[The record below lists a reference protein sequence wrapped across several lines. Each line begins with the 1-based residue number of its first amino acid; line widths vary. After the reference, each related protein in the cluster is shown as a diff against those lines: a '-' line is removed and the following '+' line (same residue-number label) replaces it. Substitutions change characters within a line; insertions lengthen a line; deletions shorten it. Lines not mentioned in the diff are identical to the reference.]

1 MYIACDWALNFALR
15 FELPSLHILHHQCA
29 VSVLR
34 ISHCQKKPSVFACLS
49 KFAQK
54 INSAAWW
61 SSPRACPSKNRTKST
76 MVWKEKSTFLIR
88 LANAPVR
95 RQTHPMESSILRLT
109 RAVQTTSVAST
120 PQNVSGLA
128 VGQGNHAWI
137 FVDLKLCGDRSACRV
152 LTPPSAPGPTV
163 LTSSK
168 LRFWLALKGKIKE
181 KTFTVDKGVELT
193 IAGLLPKEF
202 VSFLPKDEVV
212 RLRCTQQPAALT
224 TKRLIECTRP
234 CTDRKCHVALKQR
247 KALNVAV
254 TLTCI

>member
-1 MYIACDWALNFALR
+1 MISPCPPYYSSALSCLLLSDIEKLGCGCHTRA
-15 FELPSLHILHHQCA
+15 PKPIS
-29 VSVLR
+29 VS
-34 ISHCQKKPSVFACLS
+34 C
-49 KFAQK
+49 
-54 INSAAWW
+54 
-61 SSPRACPSKNRTKST
+61 
-76 MVWKEKSTFLIR
+76 
-88 LANAPVR
+88 VR
-95 RQTHPMESSILRLT
+95 RGAEARTHPMESSILRLT

-128 VGQGNHAWI
+128 VGQGNHARI

-168 LRFWLALKGKIKE
+168 LRFWLALKGMIKE

-193 IAGLLPKEF
+193 IAGLLPKKF

-224 TKRLIECTRP
+224 AKRLIECTRP